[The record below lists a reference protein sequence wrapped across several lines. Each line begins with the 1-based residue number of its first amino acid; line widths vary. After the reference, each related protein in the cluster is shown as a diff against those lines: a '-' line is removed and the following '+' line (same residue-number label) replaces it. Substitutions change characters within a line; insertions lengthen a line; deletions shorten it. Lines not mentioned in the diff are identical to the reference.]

1 MTTTEEAIFLNF
13 LWVYMPADSS
23 HLCST
28 GSATMT
34 GLGSLVVSSSVA
46 FSMGLVE
53 VGLLLVVDELEDLDL
68 EVAELVS
75 CRAVVLDLP
84 VNR

>member
-1 MTTTEEAIFLNF
+1 
-13 LWVYMPADSS
+13 
-23 HLCST
+23 
-28 GSATMT
+28 MT
-34 GLGSLVVSSSVA
+34 GLFASLACSSVGLLA

-75 CRAVVLDLP
+75 CRAVVLVLP
-84 VNR
+84 VT

>member
-1 MTTTEEAIFLNF
+1 
-13 LWVYMPADSS
+13 
-23 HLCST
+23 
-28 GSATMT
+28 MT
-34 GLGSLVVSSSVA
+34 GVLAASLVTCSSVGWLA

-75 CRAVVLDLP
+75 CRAVVLVLP
-84 VNR
+84 VTSKEKSIQ

>member
-1 MTTTEEAIFLNF
+1 
-13 LWVYMPADSS
+13 
-23 HLCST
+23 
-28 GSATMT
+28 MT

>member
-1 MTTTEEAIFLNF
+1 
-13 LWVYMPADSS
+13 
-23 HLCST
+23 
-28 GSATMT
+28 MT
-34 GLGSLVVSSSVA
+34 GLFASLACSSVGLLA

-75 CRAVVLDLP
+75 CRAVVLVLP
-84 VNR
+84 VI

>member
-1 MTTTEEAIFLNF
+1 
-13 LWVYMPADSS
+13 
-23 HLCST
+23 
-28 GSATMT
+28 MT
-34 GLGSLVVSSSVA
+34 GVLAASLVTCSSVGWLA

-75 CRAVVLDLP
+75 CRAVVLVLP
-84 VNR
+84 VTSKEINTINNSKCICG